1 MISTPSRRVVI
12 TGAGLITPLGNTLES
27 FWDALISE
35 HSGVV
40 PMTLV
45 PAAALPTSVAAECR
59 EFSGHIDDFGEL
71 EKDQKRAIRK
81 GVKVMC
87 REIQMGVAAAQRA
100 LASANLRSGEYDPDQ
115 TGVMY
120 GSDYILTVPDE
131 FSDAISHC
139 LNDDHTFDFSRW
151 ADDGLPHVTPLW
163 LLKYLP
169 NMPASHVAIY
179 NDLRG
184 PNNSI
189 TMREASANLAVGE
202 AYCVIARGRADVIIA
217 GATGTRVHPMRTI
230 HVALQEQLVGDVE
243 DPATASR
250 PFDLNRSGMVVG
262 EGAAAMVL
270 EELENAQRRGVPIW
284 GEVIGHAS
292 STVMDRQGV
301 GHRSVAVANVIK
313 QACRHAGLEPDA
325 LGHVHAHGLATTQGD
340 VEEARGLSEA
350 FQKSPPVVAAK
361 SYFGNLGAG
370 SGMVE
375 MIASTLALQHGKL
388 FPILNYEEPDPE
400 CPINA
405 VTSSE
410 VTPGETFINVNITPQ
425 GQASAIIVRR
435 WAG

>member
-12 TGAGLITPLGNTLES
+12 TGAGLITPLGNTLDS
-27 FWDALISE
+27 FWESLVSRRSAIA
-35 HSGVV
+35 

-45 PAAALPTSVAAECR
+45 PAEALPTSVAGECLD
-59 EFSGHIDDFGEL
+59 FTGHIDDFGEL

-100 LASANLRSGEYDPDQ
+100 LASAELRSGQYDPDQ

-120 GSDYILTVPDE
+120 GSDYILTVPGE

-151 ADDGLPHVTPLW
+151 AEDGLPRVTPLW

-189 TMREASANLAVGE
+189 TMREASANLAIGE
-202 AYCVIARGRADVIIA
+202 AYCAIAGGRADVIIA

-243 DPATASR
+243 DPATACR
-250 PFDLNRSGMVVG
+250 PFDLHRSGMVVG
-262 EGAAAMVL
+262 EGAAAIVL
-270 EELENAQRRGVPIW
+270 EDLENAQQRGVSIL

-292 STVMDRQGV
+292 STVMNRDGV
-301 GHRSVAVANVIK
+301 GQRNVAVSNVVA
-313 QACRHAGLEPDA
+313 QACRHAGLDPDA
-325 LGHVHAHGLATTQGD
+325 IGHVHAHGLATTQGD
-340 VEEARGLSEA
+340 VEEARGLADA
-350 FQKSPPVVAAK
+350 FQQLPPVVAAK

-375 MIASTLALQHGKL
+375 LIASTLALRHGKL
-388 FPILNYEEPDPE
+388 FPILNYQQPDPE

-405 VTSSE
+405 VTSSDA
-410 VTPGETFINVNITPQ
+410 TPGETFININITPQ
-425 GQASAIIVRR
+425 GQASAIIVRQ